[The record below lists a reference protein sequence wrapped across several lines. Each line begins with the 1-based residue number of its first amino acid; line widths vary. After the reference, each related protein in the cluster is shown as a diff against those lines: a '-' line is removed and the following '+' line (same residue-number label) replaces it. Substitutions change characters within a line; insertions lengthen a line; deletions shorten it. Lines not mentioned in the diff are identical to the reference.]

1 MMSIIT
7 SPPGYESFADL
18 FLDVPIKFYI
28 VSAFFSL
35 VPLLLIVLF
44 SKPIVYRPF
53 CRIIGAIHIIMDWV
67 QDWKM
72 RKNVRITFDIFS
84 EKKQSSIP
92 TFIMFITM
100 SIVVAAILTHT
111 FYFALIISNSM
122 QPHYGKG
129 DIIFIESLTL
139 DSLSVGEIVVAKPPG
154 VNYKLVHRIH
164 EIRTNGVIKTKGDN
178 TPLPDWWE
186 LKPENIEGK
195 VVTYNGAPIVVRGLG
210 VYFMPI
216 KTPYLEKDPAFMG
229 IRNLIGFTQVYGQI
243 IIMLLVLIMIIATIK
258 EENA

>member
-1 MMSIIT
+1 MMSIILP
-7 SPPGYESFADL
+7 PPGYESFADL
-18 FLDVPIKFYI
+18 FLDVPVKFY
-28 VSAFFSL
+28 VVFAFFSL
-35 VPLLLIVLF
+35 VPLLLIVLL
-44 SKPIVYRPF
+44 SKPIVYRPI
-53 CRIIGAIHIIMDWV
+53 CRIVDAIYIIMARI
-67 QDWKM
+67 QDWKI
-72 RKNVRITFDIFS
+72 RKKVKAGFNIFS

-92 TFIMFITM
+92 TFVMFILM
-100 SIVVAAILTHT
+100 SIAVVAILTHT

-154 VNYKLVHRIH
+154 VNYKLVHRIE
-164 EIRTNGVIKTKGDN
+164 EIRANGVIKTKGDN

-195 VVTYNGAPIVVRGLG
+195 VVTYNDAPIVVRGLG
-210 VYFMPI
+210 LYFMPI

-243 IIMLLVLIMIIATIK
+243 IIMLLVLIIIVATIK
-258 EENA
+258 EEHG